1 MTSLIRSALLGA
13 AGLAALSL
21 SAHAAGSTGVTDTP
35 LFKSTTTTKS
45 MQMAQRPENPGGA
58 AGFRNEN
65 PGGGGAFRNENPGG
79 GGAFRNEN
87 PGGGGAYRS
96 ENPGGGGKFKQSKK
110 VKLKKAAK

>member
-87 PGGGGAYRS
+87 PGGGG
-96 ENPGGGGKFKQSKK
+96 KFKQSKK

>member
-1 MTSLIRSALLGA
+1 MKSLMRSALLGA

-21 SAHAAGSTGVTDTP
+21 SAHAAGATAVTDT
-35 LFKSTTTTKS
+35 LGFKSSTTETKP
-45 MQMAQRPENPGGA
+45 MQTAQRPENPGGA

-87 PGGGGAYRS
+87 PGGGGA
-96 ENPGGGGKFKQSKK
+96 FKQSKK
-110 VKLKKAAK
+110 VKLKKTTK